1 MGGIGRRAGN
11 REWEWGKN
19 SIRGCHYGT
28 LKKGHV
34 LCLRDHLCYKL
45 VTEGTIL

>member
-1 MGGIGRRAGN
+1 MGV
-11 REWEWGKN
+11 
-19 SIRGCHYGT
+19 GT
-28 LKKGHV
+28 KFYKRMPLWYAKKGHV